1 MAIFLPLLI
10 SISPILAL
18 LSFLCTGVCYK
29 GLLLYYIHTLR
40 CISPHHNII
49 IMHIIPCN
57 VVTTHSIDVRKYCLC
72 NLLFLCWSALVRLCN
87 RSWLVYIINASYAD
101 GMVVMWTWALISRSA
116 NAENSAKNTST
127 INVPHELQRWEYLVL
142 DQILFLL
149 VVPIIAIYCNESKIS
164 LIYMVKR
171 IKLQISKI
179 CQNPF

>member
-72 NLLFLCWSALVRLCN
+72 NLLCLCWSALVRLCN

-101 GMVVMWTWALISRSA
+101 RMVVMWTQAFVSRSA
-116 NAENSAKNTST
+116 KRGKLQKIAST
-127 INVPHELQRWEYLVL
+127 LN
-142 DQILFLL
+142 
-149 VVPIIAIYCNESKIS
+149 VPIIFLGHKKWMMSY
-164 LIYMVKR
+164 
-171 IKLQISKI
+171 
-179 CQNPF
+179 FGW